1 MKYKLKMVKGAT
13 MERLNENRKLAGSNF
28 LIHLDSTTANRY
40 RKEAKTKGLDA
51 NKYLAQIL
59 TNKK

>member
-1 MKYKLKMVKGAT
+1 MIHRIQMVKGAL
-13 MERLNENRKLAGSNF
+13 MNRFRTRTKLAGTHF
-28 LIHLDSTTANRY
+28 LVQLDSATSNRY

-59 TNKK
+59 TNNK